1 MTERLSSMLI
11 PRRPGS
17 RWPFALSALLHATT
31 LLVAAHIVKRS
42 PESSTTAASASSDA
56 RQNEDWIT
64 DLVFIP
70 SVTTGQV
77 GGGGGG
83 GNQQTAPIRHAE
95 GRGNDAMTLRIAKPV
110 AAAESP
116 ADGAP
121 ELPGVLL
128 DALPLASGS
137 ADQLGLP
144 SGGVSYGTSLGPGT
158 GGGVGT
164 GHGTGIGSGEG
175 PGVGAG
181 SGGGMGGG
189 VYRAWTGGVSA
200 PTVMREVRPTYPPE
214 ALRLRIQGSVVLSL
228 VVSSEGLPADIRVV
242 RSLSSDLD
250 QAAIEAVEQWRF
262 RPGRRGDT
270 PVNVL
275 VTVALDFTIR

>member
-1 MTERLSSMLI
+1 
-11 PRRPGS
+11 
-17 RWPFALSALLHATT
+17 
-31 LLVAAHIVKRS
+31 
-42 PESSTTAASASSDA
+42 
-56 RQNEDWIT
+56 
-64 DLVFIP
+64 
-70 SVTTGQV
+70 
-77 GGGGGG
+77 
-83 GNQQTAPIRHAE
+83 
-95 GRGNDAMTLRIAKPV
+95 MTLRIAKPI

-144 SGGVSYGTSLGPGT
+144 IGGVSYGTSLGPGT

-164 GHGTGIGSGEG
+164 GHGTGIGSG
-175 PGVGAG
+175 
-181 SGGGMGGG
+181 GGMGGG
-189 VYRAWTGGVSA
+189 VYRAGAGGVSA

-214 ALRLRIQGSVVLSL
+214 ALRLRIQGSVILSL

-242 RSLSSDLD
+242 HSLSSDLD

-262 RPGRRGDT
+262 RPGRRDDT